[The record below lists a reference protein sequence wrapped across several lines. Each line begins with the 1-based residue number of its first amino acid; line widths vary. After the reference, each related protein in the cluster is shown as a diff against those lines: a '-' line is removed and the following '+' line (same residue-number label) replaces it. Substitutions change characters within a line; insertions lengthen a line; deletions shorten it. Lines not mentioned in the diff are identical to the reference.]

1 MDEEKGFVSREINN
15 DWRRPN
21 RRKHSGRTRRSYR
34 LYGSALRRSSYG
46 RNTSSSGLSWGKR
59 FGIKTGICVG
69 LVALCLFLKFS
80 GMPAAER
87 AMGYLQGV
95 ITYDMDFS
103 QPFGELKFVENIF
116 PQAGEVFGGETK
128 TYGMP
133 FVGEVVRGF
142 GEEGSMGLSIAAG
155 AEKQQVAACGPG
167 QVAKRGTSSTLGNYV
182 RISHPDGMETSYY
195 GLAESPL
202 KEGDTV
208 EKGAVV
214 GILQEKEL
222 YLEFTKNS
230 IPKDPMNYIA
240 VE

>member
-15 DWRRPN
+15 DWHRPD
-21 RRKHSGRTRRSYR
+21 RHKRSGRKRRNYR
-34 LYGSALRRSSYG
+34 FYGASRQRSHYRRNEP
-46 RNTSSSGLSWGKR
+46 RSGMAWGKR
-59 FGIKTGICVG
+59 LGIKTGVCAG

-80 GMPAAER
+80 GLPAAEK
-87 AMGYLQGV
+87 AMGYLEGV

-128 TYGMP
+128 TYAMP
-133 FVGEVVRGF
+133 FIGEVVQGF
-142 GEEGSMGLSIAAG
+142 GQENSMGLVIASG
-155 AEKQQVAACGPG
+155 MEKQQVTACGPG

-182 RISHPDGMETSYY
+182 RITHPDGMETSYY

-214 GILQEKEL
+214 GTLQEKEL

>member
-15 DWRRPN
+15 DWHRPDRHKRSGNYRFYGASRQRSHYRRNEP
-21 RRKHSGRTRRSYR
+21 RSGM
-34 LYGSALRRSSYG
+34 A
-46 RNTSSSGLSWGKR
+46 WGKR
-59 FGIKTGICVG
+59 LGIKTGICAG

-80 GMPAAER
+80 GLPAAEK
-87 AMGYLQGV
+87 AMGYLEGV

-128 TYGMP
+128 TYAMP
-133 FVGEVVRGF
+133 FIGEVVQGF
-142 GEEGSMGLSIAAG
+142 GQENSMGLVIASG
-155 AEKQQVAACGPG
+155 MEKQQVTACGPG

-182 RISHPDGMETSYY
+182 RITHPDGMETSYY

-214 GILQEKEL
+214 GTLQEKEL